1 MDREEYGLGFQEHKE
16 SGTPRTADELTNAE
30 IVQQQDQQPDQQ
42 WGSQGDDN
50 YQHHEQ
56 QQDEEQQESLIG
68 RRVLAEIGQSGWA
81 YGTIKSSNPEGQFLV
96 EFDGRAIS
104 NITL

>member
-1 MDREEYGLGFQEHKE
+1 MDEEEYGLGFQEYKE
-16 SGTPRTADELTNAE
+16 SGTPRSADHELTNAE

-50 YQHHEQ
+50 YQHEQ

-81 YGTIKSSNPEGQFLV
+81 YGTINSSNPEGQIF
-96 EFDGRAIS
+96 GRV
-104 NITL
+104 